1 MRKEMYTENRELK
14 EVKIADLTP
23 RTRSFKVT
31 FKVLSV
37 GEERSVMSR
46 RDGMEHR
53 VADVLVGDETGTV
66 IFSAWDSD
74 IERMKD
80 LVGETVTLKNGYVS
94 LFRGSLRLGLGR
106 YGSIEPAN
114 ENIDNVNAENNVS
127 EKEFPQDTKYR
138 RYRKY

>member
-1 MRKEMYTENRELK
+1 MYSENRELK

-23 RTRSFKVT
+23 RTRWFKVT
-31 FKVLSV
+31 FKVLNV
-37 GEERSVMSR
+37 GEERNVMSK
-46 RDGMEHR
+46 RDSMEHR

-94 LFRGSLRLGLGR
+94 LFRGSLRLSLGR

-114 ENIDNVNAENNVS
+114 ENINQVNIENNMS
-127 EKEFPQDTKYR
+127 EKEFPQETRYR
-138 RYRKY
+138 RYRRYY